1 VRFDVGGVN
10 HLRVGGS
17 PVPGKLPEQ
26 VFPNATPRPAHEAVI
41 DRRRR
46 TISFRADEQNSH
58 ARRGRLVSPAAIA
71 RVGSSYDGA
80 WNLLFV
86 THAELANIR
95 VMNALIEGG
104 KPTDKM
110 PIGT

>member
-1 VRFDVGGVN
+1 MKPRTFVCLFALVFGV
-10 HLRVGGS
+10 
-17 PVPGKLPEQ
+17 
-26 VFPNATPRPAHEAVI
+26 T
-41 DRRRR
+41 
-46 TISFRADEQNSH
+46 
-58 ARRGRLVSPAAIA
+58 PAAIA

-95 VMNALIEGG
+95 VMNARIEGG